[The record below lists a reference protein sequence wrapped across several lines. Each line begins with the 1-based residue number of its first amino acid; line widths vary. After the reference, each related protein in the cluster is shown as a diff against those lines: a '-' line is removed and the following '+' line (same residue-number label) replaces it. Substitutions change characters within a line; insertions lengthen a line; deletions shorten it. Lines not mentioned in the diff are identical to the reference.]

1 MMFTV
6 YTRIINNKQ
15 SNLCSHHTNARQGR
29 DVRWLYRCCPWLV
42 TFSIMLDGT
51 DGRTPDRCFTSIP
64 EERNSTRTLGPDPT
78 TFEVCRVQPISGP
91 DQVVKMKSSVTEW
104 ESSRGRISQP
114 SLKFVCDQRPAP
126 DSLQHYLDSLTGFLG
141 RWRKRRWKK
150 GKTQRVWGQGMWG
163 ELGLDRV
170 WRKIDAP
177 GVYRYRHGQGKQC
190 YDK

>member
-1 MMFTV
+1 
-6 YTRIINNKQ
+6 
-15 SNLCSHHTNARQGR
+15 
-29 DVRWLYRCCPWLV
+29 
-42 TFSIMLDGT
+42 MLDGT

-126 DSLQHYLDSLTGFLG
+126 DSLKHYLDSLTGFLG
-141 RWRKRRWKK
+141 RWGEGGERK
-150 GKTQRVWGQGMWG
+150 GK
-163 ELGLDRV
+163 
-170 WRKIDAP
+170 RKEYEDKGCEGNWDSTEFGGRSMLLASTAIDTAK
-177 GVYRYRHGQGKQC
+177 VSSVTINK
-190 YDK
+190 